1 MSETEKSRRSWFQRA
16 GYNTIKWMMWCVCR
30 LFFGIRVAEG
40 HKIPTSGGALV
51 CGNHQSHLDPV
62 LFGVSTRR
70 PMNYLAKKELF
81 RYPPMSWLI
90 RFLDAIPIDRDGF
103 SAGAIKEVMKRLK
116 RGEMVLM
123 FPEGTRTPDGELKE
137 IKPGFLTIAR
147 RTKVALIPCGVTGS
161 FEAWPRKRKLPRPG
175 VGVRVTFGDPIFPD
189 EYQSMTDEQLQQEL
203 ESRIRAC
210 IAHSQS
216 MLAQSPAAKV

>member
-1 MSETEKSRRSWFQRA
+1 MSETEKSQRSWFQRA
-16 GYNTIKWMMWCVCR
+16 GYNFIKWMMWCCCR
-30 LFFGIRVAEG
+30 MAFGIRVADAE
-40 HKIPTSGGALV
+40 KIPPNGGALV
-51 CGNHQSHLDPV
+51 CANHQSHLDPV
-62 LFGVSTRR
+62 LFGIASRR
-70 PMNYLAKKELF
+70 RMNYLAKKELF
-81 RYPPMSWLI
+81 RYPPLSWLI

-161 FEAWPRKRKLPRPG
+161 FQAWPRKNKLPRPG
-175 VGVRVTFGDPIFPD
+175 VGIRITFGDPLFPD
-189 EYQSMTDEQLQQEL
+189 DYQNLTDDQLQQEL
-203 ESRIRAC
+203 ELRVRAC
-210 IAHSQS
+210 IAHSES
-216 MLAQSPAAKV
+216 MLPQKLIPKV